1 MSEIDYNEN
10 FRERTKRLALDI
22 INELTQIKYSVES
35 SVIKKQIIR
44 SATSVAAN
52 YRAVCRARSNKERYA
67 KICIVVEEIDETVF
81 WLELLNDLKLLPIEK
96 INKLQEEAEEILRAT
111 SSYKN
116 KLSKSYNAKKLHHP
130 SLITHHLSL
139 ITYHPSPITHKLLT
153 K

>member
-116 KLSKSYNAKKLHHP
+116 KLSKSL
-130 SLITHHLSL
+130 
-139 ITYHPSPITHKLLT
+139 
-153 K
+153 

>member
-22 INELTQIKYSVES
+22 INELTQIKYSIES

-81 WLELLNDLKLLPIEK
+81 WLELLEELKILPIAKVNEFK
-96 INKLQEEAEEILRAT
+96 KEADEILKAT
-111 SSYKN
+111 SSYK
-116 KLSKSYNAKKLHHP
+116 KQLSKSL
-130 SLITHHLSL
+130 
-139 ITYHPSPITHKLLT
+139 
-153 K
+153 